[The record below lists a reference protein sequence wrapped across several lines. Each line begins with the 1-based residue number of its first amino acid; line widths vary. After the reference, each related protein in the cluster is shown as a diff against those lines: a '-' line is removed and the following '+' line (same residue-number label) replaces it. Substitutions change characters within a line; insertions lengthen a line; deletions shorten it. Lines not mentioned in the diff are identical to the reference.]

1 MTDYGVNLKI
11 NVKNVLDFWFA
22 DSVECRESYLKR
34 RELWFMSSE
43 SFDEEIRDR
52 FESYLELAASS
63 RGSQLEE
70 QPKSTLALIIILDQ
84 FPRNIYRG
92 TPQAFA
98 YDSKALRLTLKAIDT
113 GMHESLSFVE
123 RLFVYMPLQHAEDLE
138 MQNLSVRM
146 FELLIRV
153 AGNPIHRDGAEDS
166 LVYANLHKEII
177 EKFGRFPH
185 RNQIL
190 DRPSTKAELEYLA
203 SGAETFGQSK
213 KQ

>member
-1 MTDYGVNLKI
+1 MKI
-11 NVKNVLDFWFA
+11 NVKDVLDFWFA
-22 DSVECRESYLKR
+22 DSVESRESYQKR
-34 RELWFMSSE
+34 RKLWFMSSE
-43 SFDEEIRDR
+43 SFDKEIRDR

-63 RGSQLEE
+63 RGSQFEE
-70 QPKSTLALIIILDQ
+70 QPKSILALIIILDQ
-84 FPRNIYRG
+84 FPRNINRG

-98 YDSKALRLTLKAIDT
+98 YDSDALRLTLNAIDT

-153 AGNPIHRDGAEDS
+153 ADNPIHRDGAEDS
-166 LVYANLHKEII
+166 LVYTNLHKEII

-185 RNQIL
+185 RNEIL

-203 SGAETFGQSK
+203 SGAVTFGQSK
-213 KQ
+213 KH

>member
-1 MTDYGVNLKI
+1 MRFYGVNMKI
-11 NVKNVLDFWFA
+11 NVKKVLDFWFA
-22 DSVECRESYLKR
+22 DSVECRESYQKR
-34 RELWFMSSE
+34 NQLWFMSSE
-43 SFDEEIRDR
+43 SFDEEIRNH

-63 RGSQLEE
+63 GGSQLEE

-98 YDSKALRLTLKAIDT
+98 YDNDALRLTLMAIDT
-113 GMHESLSFVE
+113 GMYESLSFVE
-123 RLFVYMPLQHAEDLE
+123 RLFFFMPLQHAEDLE
-138 MQNLSVRM
+138 IQNLSVQM
-146 FELLIRV
+146 FQQLIHV
-153 AGNPIHRDGAEDS
+153 ADNPIHKDGAEDS

-185 RNQIL
+185 RNEIL